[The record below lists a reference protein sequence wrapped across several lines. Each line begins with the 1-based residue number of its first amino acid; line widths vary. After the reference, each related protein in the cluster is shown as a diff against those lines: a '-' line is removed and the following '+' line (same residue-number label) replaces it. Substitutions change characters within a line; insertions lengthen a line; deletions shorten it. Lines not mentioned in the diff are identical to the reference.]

1 MGSDFNVNGAS
12 NDGRLEVLF
21 SGMAVQ
27 MVSVQHTIDGVAQ
40 ENDETY
46 SLTLSNRF
54 GFQDYAFENINVTII
69 DTDRKFSKY

>member
-12 NDGRLEVLF
+12 NGRLYVVF
-21 SGMAVQ
+21 SGTVVQ
-27 MVSVQHTIDGVAQ
+27 TVSIQHTIDGVAQ

-46 SLTLSNRF
+46 SLTLSNSF
-54 GFQDYAFENINVTII
+54 GLQNYAFENINVTII

>member
-12 NDGRLEVLF
+12 NGRLLVVF
-21 SGMAVQ
+21 SGTVVQ
-27 MVSVQHTIDGVAQ
+27 TVSVQHTIDGVAQ

-69 DTDRKFSKY
+69 DTDSKFSKY

>member
-1 MGSDFNVNGAS
+1 MGGDFTVSGAS
-12 NDGRLEVLF
+12 NYGRLEFVI
-21 SGMAVQ
+21 SGTAVG

-46 SLTLSNRF
+46 SLTLSNRS
-54 GFQDYAFENINVTII
+54 GLQDYAFENIHVTII

>member
-12 NDGRLEVLF
+12 NGVLVVVF
-21 SGMAVQ
+21 SGTVVQ
-27 MVSVQHTIDGVAQ
+27 TVSIQHTIDGVAQ

-46 SLTLSNRF
+46 SLTLSNSF

-69 DTDRKFSKY
+69 DTDREFSKY

>member
-12 NDGRLEVLF
+12 NGGLVVVF
-21 SGMAVQ
+21 SGTVVQ
-27 MVSVQHTIDGVAQ
+27 TVSIQHTIDGVAQ

>member
-1 MGSDFNVNGAS
+1 MGNDFYVNGAN
-12 NDGRLEVLF
+12 NDGSFVVLF
-21 SGMAVQ
+21 PGIAVGV
-27 MVSVQHTIDGVAQ
+27 VSVQHTIDGVAQ

-54 GFQDYAFENINVTII
+54 GLQNYAFENINVTII

>member
-1 MGSDFNVNGAS
+1 MGNDFNVNGAS

-21 SGMAVQ
+21 SGIAVGV
-27 MVSVQHTIDGVAQ
+27 VSVQHIIDGVAQ

-46 SLTLSNRF
+46 SLTLSNRL
-54 GFQDYAFENINVTII
+54 GFQDYVFENINVTII